1 MEHGLDRP
9 HARKGVD
16 TDKFLLTRQMDYSK
30 WTFLLMI
37 GSFLLLLLKGAILI
51 SRRLKTPEVIE
62 EVN

>member
-1 MEHGLDRP
+1 
-9 HARKGVD
+9 
-16 TDKFLLTRQMDYSK
+16 MDYSK